1 MANGSDT
8 PGRPAE
14 AAVGAGR
21 PKGAGWR
28 RRWARYCAFVA
39 VVTAGTVL
47 IAGYLGGERIGQ
59 ALGRFA
65 LDNVNAN
72 LSEGRFVADEIRVRW
87 NVPRWSVGIEF
98 TGVRYEIR
106 PGLALVTADSA
117 GVGVSLDGVADWRI
131 STDTL
136 DIRGLSAFIDAA
148 GPEGPILTTA
158 DSDTGIPLAGLFGAG
173 RASGQP
179 DIPRIEIADVQL
191 EIRTEHGVSMWPIR
205 AISVEFGMF
214 ADGDVIEIAA
224 NLPAHSGTEEG
235 WIEFQ
240 AEWGAGEPAAA
251 AVTFGN
257 LPAERIA
264 AAMIDPSWPLPPLDG
279 FAASGTTHFDLDPEF
294 GFQAIEGAISVAGEE
309 FDGVVSEQSIRRAG
323 LQFHYDSVAQRIV
336 LSQAAV
342 EAGPVRVSSELELQ
356 LESGRLHTV
365 SGAAEV
371 TIQAQG
377 DAPGHPSDTIDAV
390 IEFEFAP
397 DGRRLEIP
405 QFWVRTRSSEAAG
418 SAAIASLSVDEAGL
432 SGRVEGR
439 GLTLALISRVSEAFE
454 GDASEAQT
462 VSVTAVDGTFRY
474 DSQSGRLVSDRLT
487 AVAEDSRLVVEELSF
502 PLEEMSG
509 PVSARFVAGPLSPKA
524 LAALWP
530 ANVAPAARGWFED
543 NVESGEIT
551 VDMRL
556 HGSLIEPLTETS
568 FEFQKAVF
576 SPANGMPL
584 IRDAAGSGRLD
595 LEGFRVS
602 LEQGFLE
609 EDGGRFELERAAFE
623 VPDLAGDPLRALA
636 ELEGEGPAIVA
647 LRVAERI
654 NLRLLDHLGAN
665 AAISA
670 GRIALSMRLRLYLD
684 TPVTVQDWEVAVDA
698 RELAL
703 LLGTSE
709 IAVRDADVELVLG
722 SDTATAHGSANL
734 NGTRITF
741 DAERR
746 NAGQAAGEDSSFAI
760 FGTLEVPEALREA
773 VSEPSLPYRIHA
785 VPGKNAV
792 AWSAALDVSS
802 AELRLGESIL
812 KPPGGPG
819 SIEASGTVR
828 TEGIEVAR
836 VAAKL
841 PELTLA
847 GESVWTAGG
856 WRLPLE
862 GVVGAGVVSQFGLPL
877 GGTGA
882 FPLDVQ
888 LSSQSGKPT
897 GVHTRIGL
905 ASAFLDVGGAG
916 LGILG
921 IRSEPGANASFAVD
935 GILDGAEF
943 QVDGFE
949 GSYGGLVFE
958 GEVKESSE
966 DSPAGRWGVDVQVG
980 DSSRFELE
988 VRGLGENRYQ
998 SELIGDV
1005 LDISGTRWPHGELE
1019 AESSDVDQAEADA
1032 ATEIEV
1038 LISVRRLQ
1046 VTRGMWMEAASGRLV
1061 LQGNGSLN
1069 GSIRGL
1075 AFGSVAGE
1083 VLISQSPG
1091 SELDYSLSLDDAGR
1105 VLNLL
1110 GITSRAEGG
1119 RLQVTPLAQADANA
1133 PPAFRVQATGLQV
1146 GDAPLVG
1153 KLMSFISGIGLI
1165 EYVLTGN
1172 ITLDS
1177 VVVNVT
1183 DDGDLLRL
1191 RNGSV
1196 ESSSIAVAFAGDY
1209 NQTTDYVDIYGYG
1222 TPLRFISRV
1231 LGELPVI
1238 GYVVKGP
1245 EGKGIIGV
1253 GFTIKGSSDDPE
1265 VLGSPLDLLF
1275 PLLPHLRFQQEST
1288 AAGTRSSQ

>member
-21 PKGAGWR
+21 PKGAGR
-28 RRWARYCAFVA
+28 RRHWVRYCAIAA

-65 LDNVNAN
+65 LDNVNAS
-72 LSEGRFVADEIRVRW
+72 LSEGRIVADDIRVRW

-106 PGLALVTADSA
+106 PGLALVAANSA
-117 GVGVSLDGVADWRI
+117 SVGVALDGVTDWHI
-131 STDTL
+131 SSETL
-136 DIRGLSAFIDAA
+136 DIRGLSVFVDAA
-148 GPEGPILTTA
+148 SPEGPILTAA

-173 RASGQP
+173 RASGQQE
-179 DIPRIEIADVQL
+179 IPRIEIADVQL
-191 EIRTEHGVSMWPIR
+191 KIRTEHGITMWPIR

-224 NLPAHSGTEEG
+224 NLTARSGGEEG
-235 WIEFQ
+235 WVEFQ

-264 AAMIDPSWPLPPLDG
+264 AAMVDPSWPLPPLDG
-279 FAASGTTHFDLDPEF
+279 FAASGTAHFDLDAEY
-294 GFQAIEGAISVAGEE
+294 GVQAMEGAISVSGDD
-309 FDGVVSEQSIRRAG
+309 FDGVVPEQSIRRAG
-323 LQFHYDSVAQRIV
+323 LQFQYDSVAKRIA
-336 LSQAAV
+336 LSQATV

-356 LESGRLHTV
+356 LEGGRLHTV

-371 TIQAQG
+371 TIQGQE
-377 DAPGHPSDTIDAV
+377 DAPGHASDTFDAV

-405 QFWVRTRSSEAAG
+405 QFWVRTRSGEAAG
-418 SAAIASLSVDEAGL
+418 SAAIAGLSADEAGL
-432 SGRVEGR
+432 SGRVENGE
-439 GLTLALISRVSEAFE
+439 LTLAVFNWVSEAIE
-454 GDASEAQT
+454 GDASEART
-462 VSVTAVDGTFRY
+462 VSVTAVDGTIRY
-474 DSQSGRLVSDRLT
+474 DSQSGSLVSDRLT
-487 AVAEDSRLVVEELSF
+487 AVAEDSGLVVEDLSF

-509 PVSARFVAGPLSPKA
+509 PVSARFVAGPLSPQA

-530 ANVAPAARGWFED
+530 ADVAQAARGWFED
-543 NVESGEIT
+543 NAESGEIT
-551 VDMRL
+551 VDVRL
-556 HGSLIEPLTETS
+556 HGSRIEPLFEAS

-576 SPANGMPL
+576 SPSNGMPL

-609 EDGGRFELERAAFE
+609 EDGGRFDLERGAFE
-623 VPDLAGDPLRALA
+623 VPDLAGDPLKAFA
-636 ELEGEGPAIVA
+636 ELEGEGPAIAA
-647 LRVAERI
+647 LQVAERV
-654 NLRLLDHLGAN
+654 NLRMLDDLGAY

-670 GRIALSMRLRLYLD
+670 GRIALSMWLLLHLHP
-684 TPVTVQDWEVAVDA
+684 PVTIQDWEVAVDA

-709 IAVRDADVELVLG
+709 IAVRDADLEVVLG
-722 SDTATAHGSANL
+722 SDTATAHGRASV

-741 DAERR
+741 DAERQ
-746 NAGQAAGEDSSFAI
+746 NAGQAAGEESSFAI
-760 FGTLEVPEALREA
+760 FGTLEIPAALREA
-773 VSEPSLPYRIHA
+773 VSGPSLPYRIHA
-785 VPGKNAV
+785 VLGTNGV

-802 AELRLGESIL
+802 AEFRLGESIL

-819 SIEASGTVR
+819 SIEASGTAKSG
-828 TEGIEVAR
+828 GIEVAR

-847 GESVWTAGG
+847 GESVRRDGG

-862 GVVGAGVVSQFGLPL
+862 GVVSAGVVSQFGLPL
-877 GGTGA
+877 RGPGA
-882 FPLDVQ
+882 FPLDIE
-888 LSSQSGKPT
+888 LSSQSGKPA
-897 GVHTRIGL
+897 GVRTRIGL

-921 IRSEPGANASFAVD
+921 IRSEPGANASFLVDGVLDGGQFWVD
-935 GILDGAEF
+935 GI
-943 QVDGFE
+943 E
-949 GSYGGLVFE
+949 GLYGGLVFK
-958 GEVKESSE
+958 GEAKESSE

-980 DSSRFELE
+980 NSSRFELE

-998 SELIGDV
+998 TELIGDV
-1005 LDISGTRWPHGELE
+1005 LDISGTRWPQGELE
-1019 AESSDVDQAEADA
+1019 AESSDVDLAEADVA
-1032 ATEIEV
+1032 PEIEV
-1038 LISVRRLQ
+1038 LIRVRRLQ
-1046 VTRGMWMEAASGRLV
+1046 VTGDMWMEAASGRLI
-1061 LQGNGSLN
+1061 LQENGSLN

-1083 VLISQSPG
+1083 VLISQLPG
-1091 SELDYSLSLDDAGR
+1091 SELNYSLSLDNAGR

-1119 RLQVTPLAQADANA
+1119 RLQVTPLQQADANA
-1133 PPAFRVQATGLQV
+1133 LPAFRVQASGLLV

-1183 DDGDLLRL
+1183 QDGDLLRL

-1209 NQTTDYVDIYGYG
+1209 NQATDYVDIYGYG

-1238 GYVVKGP
+1238 GHVVKGP

-1253 GFTIKGSSDDPE
+1253 GFAIKGPSDDPE

-1275 PLLPHLRFQQEST
+1275 PLLPHLRFQQKST
-1288 AAGTRSSQ
+1288 AAGTTSSQ